1 MLLNA
6 VGILLCPFIG
16 LAISHKVIVG
26 KVGRAVGVVVLL
38 IVGRVVG
45 VGDCHELVGQAKVQM
60 ALVQVSVP
68 VVAGVVP
75 GQVHLAPFAV
85 DLYGVPGVAVAGDA
99 AVGDACCVK
108 EPGVDALVALAGAL
122 VAREAAFG
130 RAPVE
135 AVVVLQLVERPVV
148 EPQRH
153 VVFRAV
159 CLLPALDH
167 GVVDDL
173 RDAGAGGV
181 VYGHLRRGAQV
192 VDPLVVLGVVS
203 VVVHKVEVDAVRA
216 RCREVEG
223 KVVARG
229 AQAVVAGPCLARRVA
244 DALLAAAVPIG
255 GHVHARLGLG
265 RAVGLGYVEGRRGA
279 RGGVVP
285 RDGEGDAVL
294 GCRGGVGVGGCCCGC
309 DGLGGGGGLGS
320 EGWGGGGGCG
330 GGVGC
335 GRGAC
340 GVGVCGVGLAGVRG
354 GGGAVVGRCVCCGR
368 VCAGSVLGLA
378 RVAGRG
384 VCLHLLVCGRLRLN
398 RFRYGCHGHRRADH
412 GRARDRAEKVV
423 KGSFHSGASR

>member
-1 MLLNA
+1 M
-6 VGILLCPFIG
+6 
-16 LAISHKVIVG
+16 
-26 KVGRAVGVVVLL
+26 
-38 IVGRVVG
+38 
-45 VGDCHELVGQAKVQM
+45 
-60 ALVQVSVP
+60 
-68 VVAGVVP
+68 
-75 GQVHLAPFAV
+75 
-85 DLYGVPGVAVAGDA
+85 AVARDA
-99 AVGDACCVK
+99 AVGDARGVK
-108 EPGVDALVALAGAL
+108 ELGVDALVALAGAL

-159 CLLPALDH
+159 CLLPALGY

-173 RDAGAGGV
+173 HDARAGGV

-229 AQAVVAGPCLARRVA
+229 AQAVVAAPCRARRVV
-244 DALLAAAVPIG
+244 DAFLAAAVPIG

-294 GCRGGVGVGGCCCGC
+294 GCRGGVGVA
-309 DGLGGGGGLGS
+309 GL
-320 EGWGGGGGCG
+320 
-330 GGVGC
+330 
-335 GRGAC
+335 
-340 GVGVCGVGLAGVRG
+340 
-354 GGGAVVGRCVCCGR
+354 
-368 VCAGSVLGLA
+368 
-378 RVAGRG
+378 
-384 VCLHLLVCGRLRLN
+384 
-398 RFRYGCHGHRRADH
+398 
-412 GRARDRAEKVV
+412 
-423 KGSFHSGASR
+423 

>member
-1 MLLNA
+1 M
-6 VGILLCPFIG
+6 
-16 LAISHKVIVG
+16 
-26 KVGRAVGVVVLL
+26 
-38 IVGRVVG
+38 
-45 VGDCHELVGQAKVQM
+45 
-60 ALVQVSVP
+60 
-68 VVAGVVP
+68 
-75 GQVHLAPFAV
+75 
-85 DLYGVPGVAVAGDA
+85 AVAGDA
-99 AVGDACCVK
+99 AVGDARCVK
-108 EPGVDALVALAGAL
+108 ELGVDALVALAGAL

-148 EPQRH
+148 QPQRH

-159 CLLPALDH
+159 CLLPALGH

-173 RDAGAGGV
+173 RDAWACGV

-192 VDPLVVLGVVS
+192 VDSLVVLGVVS

-216 RCREVEG
+216 RCREVKG

-244 DALLAAAVPIG
+244 DAFLAAAVPIG

-294 GCRGGVGVGGCCCGC
+294 GCRGGVGVGGLCRGGDC
-309 DGLGGGGGLGS
+309 LGRGGGLGS
-320 EGWGGGGGCG
+320 EGWGGVAGCCGGAVGAFRVDGVGAGGCCG
-330 GGVGC
+330 AVLYGICFHICVGAVFSL
-335 GRGAC
+335 AC
-340 GVGVCGVGLAGVRG
+340 VAARGVGLRLL
-354 GGGAVVGRCVCCGR
+354 
-368 VCAGSVLGLA
+368 LG
-378 RVAGRG
+378 
-384 VCLHLLVCGRLRLN
+384 CLLRLHG
-398 RFRYGCHGHRRADH
+398 FRGGCHGHRRADH
-412 GRARDRAEKVV
+412 GRACDRADQVV

>member
-1 MLLNA
+1 MSLGTHPVLNPRDARRERLVVGINGKAPFLGIQVLLNA
-6 VGILLCPFIG
+6 VGILLGPFIG
-16 LAISHKVIVG
+16 LAISYKVIVG
-26 KVGRAVGVVVLL
+26 QVGRAVGVAVLL
-38 IVGRVVG
+38 VVCRVVG

-85 DLYGVPGVAVAGDA
+85 DLYGVPGVAVACDA
-99 AVGDACCVK
+99 AVGDARGVK
-108 EPGVDALVALAGAL
+108 ELGVDTLVALAGAL
-122 VAREAAFG
+122 VAREAALG

-135 AVVVLQLVERPVV
+135 VVVVLQLVERPVV

-159 CLLPALDH
+159 CLLPAQGH

-173 RDAGAGGV
+173 RDAWAGGV

-229 AQAVVAGPCLARRVA
+229 AQDVVAGPCRARRVA
-244 DALLAAAVPIG
+244 DAFLAAAVPVG

-294 GCRGGVGVGGCCCGC
+294 GCSGEVGVA
-309 DGLGGGGGLGS
+309 GL
-320 EGWGGGGGCG
+320 
-330 GGVGC
+330 
-335 GRGAC
+335 
-340 GVGVCGVGLAGVRG
+340 
-354 GGGAVVGRCVCCGR
+354 
-368 VCAGSVLGLA
+368 
-378 RVAGRG
+378 
-384 VCLHLLVCGRLRLN
+384 
-398 RFRYGCHGHRRADH
+398 
-412 GRARDRAEKVV
+412 
-423 KGSFHSGASR
+423 